1 MNWRQPARRLAGR
14 AGSRDRRR
22 IVPHVRRVSRPW
34 RDAPSTRSAPFST
47 DSRRTDVRDKVW
59 PAGSERE
66 RLNES
71 GIKRREREGR
81 EKEDKVFFTYLW
93 SGRLFFVELKKSADR
108 DILDFGAMLEEF
120 VRWEKH
126 REWGNGRLALERRY
140 ASTER
145 IRKRWSRSAIHP
157 RTYTTVSFE
166 LRSEGG
172 SERARRARCGG
183 ARMCERQGWNHR
195 CWRAVTIERAR
206 ASAEGQARD
215 RASRTCIS
223 WTASVN
229 IP

>member
-1 MNWRQPARRLAGR
+1 MNWRQPAQRLAGR

-34 RDAPSTRSAPFST
+34 RDAPSARSAPFSI
-47 DSRRTDVRDKVW
+47 DSRRTDSRDKVW

-71 GIKRREREGR
+71 GIDRRGR

-93 SGRLFFVELKKSADR
+93 SGRLFFFELRKSAHG

-126 REWGNGRLALERRY
+126 REWGNGRLTLERRY
-140 ASTER
+140 DPIGRT
-145 IRKRWSRSAIHP
+145 RKRWSRSGIHP

-166 LRSEGG
+166 LHSEGG
-172 SERARRARCGG
+172 SECVWRARCGG

-206 ASAEGQARD
+206 ASAEAQARD
-215 RASRTCIS
+215 RTSRTCIS